1 MNISLLHV
9 LDRMESKDEEL
20 QEESIQGHLQDEI
33 IKEALSSGLDLREYS
48 KKVEKELESAEH
60 ASIGDYIAESG
71 NIAALHNQISSC
83 DGILARMEGLLTA
96 FQTDLG
102 SISNEILSLQQQS
115 VEMNL
120 RLKNRQAVRGE
131 LSQFVDDMVVTEQM
145 ISTILEVPVTET
157 QFYEQL
163 HILNHKIA
171 FLNEQSFRDAKSCV
185 DVKDVIEKL
194 KIKAVAK
201 IREYFMLKINQF
213 KKPLT
218 NYQIPQSGILKFKFY
233 FQFLQ
238 AVNREVAKEIRDE
251 YTDTMSKILF
261 SYFKSYTGRLSKLQF
276 EESASRDDL
285 LGAEE
290 TSSKGFFFKPSLKNK
305 STVFSVGCRDDVLNS
320 QLEAPIIVP
329 HAQLKNEMKYP
340 FEMIF
345 RSVQYTLVD
354 NGCREFLF
362 LSELFLVDGQN
373 AQDLFNFVFGK
384 TLQILIKFTDTYVQD
399 SYDSIAVFLCIHLV
413 QRYQLLCHKRC
424 VPGLDKYWD
433 TMNGIL
439 WPRLTQLLELNTQSV
454 RDCDVSR
461 IKPTDVRPHFIT
473 RRYAEY
479 SAGIVGINESFPH
492 EHMHKLLAY
501 LQEEVES
508 LILRLAGTFP
518 ARKDQLLFLI
528 NNYDVIMS
536 IILERTKE
544 ETKESDAFR
553 EQLRSRSEEF
563 VEQIL
568 QAHFGY
574 LIQWINEAE
583 RKLEKGDI
591 DGLKQE
597 EKKVSQIISTFG
609 AEWKK
614 SLDRINGETL
624 SSFPNLKLGT
634 GILQQTLTTLLQ
646 YYHRFTRLMSVAP
659 LSQTPA
665 ASNLINIHQLMVEVK
680 KYKPN
685 F

>member
-1 MNISLLHV
+1 MSISEDDL
-9 LDRMESKDEEL
+9 MAESD
-20 QEESIQGHLQDEI
+20 IQGHLQDDV
-33 IKEALSSGLDLREYS
+33 IKDALASGLDLREYS
-48 KKVEKELESAEH
+48 KKIEKELENAESE
-60 ASIGDYIAESG
+60 SIGDYIAESK
-71 NIAALHNQISSC
+71 NIATLHNQISSC
-83 DGILARMEGLLTA
+83 DGILARMEDLLIA

-102 SISNEILSLQQQS
+102 SISSEILSLQQQS

-120 RLKNRQAVRGE
+120 RLKNRQSVRGE

-145 ISTILEVPVTET
+145 ITTILETPVTDM

-163 HILNHKIA
+163 DSLNHKII
-171 FLNEQSFRDAKSCV
+171 FLNEQSFREAKACT
-185 DVKDVIEKL
+185 DVKDVVEKL

-201 IREYFMLKINQF
+201 IREFFLQKINQL

-218 NYQIPQSGILKFKFY
+218 NYQVPQSAILKFKFY

-238 AVNREVAKEIRDE
+238 SMNREVAKEIRDE

-261 SYFKSYTGRLSKLQF
+261 SYFKSYIGRLAKLQY

-290 TSSKGFFFKPSLKNK
+290 TTTKGFFFKPSLKNK
-305 STVFSVGCRDDVLNS
+305 TTVFSVGCRDVVLTT

-329 HAQLKNEMKYP
+329 HAQQKSEHKYP
-340 FEMIF
+340 FEMLF
-345 RSVQYTLVD
+345 RSAQFALVD
-354 NGCREFLF
+354 NACREYLF

-373 AQDLFNFVFGK
+373 AQDLFNLVFGK
-384 TLQILIKFTDTYVQD
+384 TLQILLKHTDTFVQD
-399 SYDSIAVFLCIHLV
+399 SYDSISIFLCIHLV

-424 VPGLDKYWD
+424 VPGLDKYWEN
-433 TMNGIL
+433 MNGIL
-439 WPRLTQLLELNTQSV
+439 WPRLTQVMELNIQSV
-454 RDCDVSR
+454 RDCDPTR
-461 IKPTDVRPHFIT
+461 MKPMDLRPHYIT

-479 SAGIVGINESFPH
+479 SAAIVGINETFPH
-492 EHMHKLLAY
+492 EQMNRLLAY
-501 LQEEVES
+501 LQEEVEG
-508 LILRLAGTFP
+508 LILRLAGSFP
-518 ARKDQLLFLI
+518 DRKEQLLFLI

-536 IILERTKE
+536 IIIERTKDD
-544 ETKESDAFR
+544 TKESEAFR
-553 EQLRSRSEEF
+553 EQLRARSEEL

-568 QAHFGY
+568 HNHFGY
-574 LIQWINEAE
+574 IISFIKEAE
-583 RKLEKGDI
+583 RRLERGDV
-591 DGLKQE
+591 DDLKQD
-597 EKKVSQIISTFG
+597 EKRVSQIISTFG
-609 AEWKK
+609 TEWKQ
-614 SLDRINGETL
+614 SLDRINEQTL

-659 LSQTPA
+659 LSQMSA
-665 ASNLINIHQLMVEVK
+665 AGQLINIHHLMVEVK

>member
-1 MNISLLHV
+1 MTKYRISIV
-9 LDRMESKDEEL
+9 
-20 QEESIQGHLQDEI
+20 Q
-33 IKEALSSGLDLREYS
+33 
-48 KKVEKELESAEH
+48 
-60 ASIGDYIAESG
+60 
-71 NIAALHNQISSC
+71 
-83 DGILARMEGLLTA
+83 
-96 FQTDLG
+96 
-102 SISNEILSLQQQS
+102 
-115 VEMNL
+115 
-120 RLKNRQAVRGE
+120 
-131 LSQFVDDMVVTEQM
+131 
-145 ISTILEVPVTET
+145 VPVTET

-329 HAQLKNEMKYP
+329 HAQQKNEMKYP

-424 VPGLDKYWD
+424 VPG
-433 TMNGIL
+433 MINC
-439 WPRLTQLLELNTQSV
+439 LN
-454 RDCDVSR
+454 
-461 IKPTDVRPHFIT
+461 
-473 RRYAEY
+473 E
-479 SAGIVGINESFPH
+479 N
-492 EHMHKLLAY
+492 
-501 LQEEVES
+501 
-508 LILRLAGTFP
+508 
-518 ARKDQLLFLI
+518 
-528 NNYDVIMS
+528 
-536 IILERTKE
+536 
-544 ETKESDAFR
+544 
-553 EQLRSRSEEF
+553 
-563 VEQIL
+563 
-568 QAHFGY
+568 
-574 LIQWINEAE
+574 
-583 RKLEKGDI
+583 
-591 DGLKQE
+591 
-597 EKKVSQIISTFG
+597 
-609 AEWKK
+609 
-614 SLDRINGETL
+614 
-624 SSFPNLKLGT
+624 
-634 GILQQTLTTLLQ
+634 
-646 YYHRFTRLMSVAP
+646 
-659 LSQTPA
+659 
-665 ASNLINIHQLMVEVK
+665 
-680 KYKPN
+680 
-685 F
+685 

>member
-1 MNISLLHV
+1 MTDKEEDLHP
-9 LDRMESKDEEL
+9 
-20 QEESIQGHLQDEI
+20 HLQDEV
-33 IKEALSSGLDLREYS
+33 IKKALASGLDLREYS
-48 KKVEKELESAEH
+48 KKVEAELEEAES
-60 ASIGDYIAESG
+60 ASIGDYITESG
-71 NIAALHNQISSC
+71 NIATLHNQISSC

-102 SISNEILSLQQQS
+102 SISSEILALQQQS

-131 LSQFVDDMVVTEQM
+131 LSQFVDDMVVTEHM
-145 ISTILEVPVTET
+145 INTILEIPVTDM

-194 KIKAVAK
+194 KIKAVTK
-201 IREYFMLKINQF
+201 IREFFLQKINQF

-218 NYQIPQSGILKFKFY
+218 NYQIPQNAILKFKFY

-238 AVNREVAKEIRDE
+238 SVNREVAKEVREE
-251 YTDTMSKILF
+251 YTDTMSKIMF
-261 SYFKSYTGRLSKLQF
+261 SYFKSYTGRLMKLQY
-276 EESASRDDL
+276 EESASREDL

-290 TSSKGFFFKPSLKNK
+290 TTAKGFFFKPTLKNK
-305 STVFSVGCRDDVLNS
+305 TTVFSVGCRDDVLTS

-329 HAQLKNEMKYP
+329 HAHQKSEHKYP
-340 FEMIF
+340 FEMLF
-345 RSVQYTLVD
+345 RSAQFALVD
-354 NGCREFLF
+354 NACREYLF
-362 LSELFLVDGQN
+362 LSELFMVEGQN
-373 AQDLFNFVFGK
+373 AQDLFNVVFSK
-384 TLQILIKFTDTYVQD
+384 SLQILIKHSDTYIQD

-424 VPGLDKYWD
+424 VPGLDKYWE
-433 TMNGIL
+433 TLNGIL
-439 WPRLTQLLELNTQSV
+439 WPRLTQVFELNIQSV
-454 RDCDVSR
+454 RDCDPTR
-461 IKPTDVRPHFIT
+461 RKPVDVRPHYIT

-479 SAGIVGINESFPH
+479 SAAIVGINETFPH
-492 EHMHKLLAY
+492 EQMHKLLAF
-501 LQEEVES
+501 LQEEVEA
-508 LILRLAGTFP
+508 LILRLASSFP
-518 ARKDQLLFLI
+518 ARKEQLLFLI

-536 IILERTKE
+536 IIIERTKDD
-544 ETKESDAFR
+544 TKESDSFR
-553 EQLRSRSEEF
+553 EQLRARSEEF

-574 LIQWINEAE
+574 LISWIKEAE
-583 RKLEKGDI
+583 RKLENGDM
-591 DGLKQE
+591 DGLRAE
-597 EKKVSQIISTFG
+597 ERRVTQIISTFG
-609 AEWKK
+609 SEWKL

-659 LSQTPA
+659 LSQIPA
-665 ASNLINIHQLMVEVK
+665 VANLINIHQLMVEVK

>member
-1 MNISLLHV
+1 MAEKEEDLHP
-9 LDRMESKDEEL
+9 
-20 QEESIQGHLQDEI
+20 HLQDEV
-33 IKEALSSGLDLREYS
+33 IKKALASGLDLREYS
-48 KKVEKELESAEH
+48 KKVEVELEAAES
-60 ASIGDYIAESG
+60 ASIGDYITESG
-71 NIAALHNQISSC
+71 NIATLHNQISSC

-102 SISNEILSLQQQS
+102 CISSEILNLQQQS

-145 ISTILEVPVTET
+145 INTILEVPVTDM

-163 HILNHKIA
+163 HILNHKIV
-171 FLNEQSFRDAKSCV
+171 FLNEQSFRDAKSV
-185 DVKDVIEKL
+185 IDVKDVIEKL

-201 IREYFMLKINQF
+201 IREFFLQKINQF

-218 NYQIPQSGILKFKFY
+218 NYQIPQNAILKFKFY

-238 AVNREVAKEIRDE
+238 SVNREVAKEIREE
-251 YTDTMSKILF
+251 YTDTMSKIMF
-261 SYFKSYTGRLSKLQF
+261 SYFKSYTGRLMKLQF
-276 EESASRDDL
+276 EESANRDDL

-305 STVFSVGCRDDVLNS
+305 TTVFSVGCRDDVLTS

-329 HAQLKNEMKYP
+329 HAQQKSEHKYP
-340 FEMIF
+340 FEMLF
-345 RSVQYTLVD
+345 RSAQYALVD
-354 NGCREFLF
+354 NACREYLF
-362 LSELFLVDGQN
+362 VSELFMVDGQN
-373 AQDLFNFVFGK
+373 AQDLFNVVFSK
-384 TLQILIKFTDTYVQD
+384 SLQIMIKHTDTYVQD

-424 VPGLDKYWD
+424 VPGLDKYWE

-439 WPRLTQLLELNTQSV
+439 WPRLTQVLELNIQSV
-454 RDCDVSR
+454 RECDPTR
-461 IKPTDVRPHFIT
+461 RKPADVRPHYIT

-479 SAGIVGINESFPH
+479 SAAIVGINETFPH
-492 EHMHKLLAY
+492 EQMHKLLAY
-501 LQEEVES
+501 LQEEVEA
-508 LILRLAGTFP
+508 LILRLAGSFP
-518 ARKDQLLFLI
+518 ARKEQLLFLI

-536 IILERTKE
+536 IIIERTRDD
-544 ETKESDAFR
+544 TKESDAFR
-553 EQLRSRSEEF
+553 EQLRARSEEF

-574 LIQWINEAE
+574 LISWIKEAE
-583 RKLEKGDI
+583 RKLEKGDV
-591 DGLKQE
+591 DGLRAE
-597 EKKVSQIISTFG
+597 ERRVTQIISSFG
-609 AEWKK
+609 SEWKV

-659 LSQTPA
+659 LSQIPA
-665 ASNLINIHQLMVEVK
+665 AANLINIHQLMVEVK

>member
-1 MNISLLHV
+1 MGEKGGEDLH
-9 LDRMESKDEEL
+9 
-20 QEESIQGHLQDEI
+20 GHLQDEV
-33 IKEALSSGLDLREYS
+33 IKEALASGLDLREYS
-48 KKVEKELESAEH
+48 RKVEDELDAAESA
-60 ASIGDYIAESG
+60 SIKDYITESG

-102 SISNEILSLQQQS
+102 SISSEILSLQHQS

-131 LSQFVDDMVVTEQM
+131 LSQFVDDMVVTEHM
-145 ISTILEVPVTET
+145 ITTILEVPVTDM

-171 FLNEQSFRDAKSCV
+171 FLNEQSFREARSCM

-194 KIKAVAK
+194 KIKAVSK
-201 IREYFMLKINQF
+201 IREFFLHKINQF

-218 NYQIPQSGILKFKFY
+218 NYQIPQNAVLKFRFY

-238 AVNREVAKEIRDE
+238 SVNREVAKEVREE
-251 YTDTMSKILF
+251 YTDTMSKIMF
-261 SYFKSYTGRLSKLQF
+261 SYFKSYTGRLLKLQF
-276 EESASRDDL
+276 EGSATRDDL

-290 TSSKGFFFKPSLKNK
+290 SSTKGFFFKPSLKNK
-305 STVFSVGCRDDVLNS
+305 TTVFSVGCRDDVLTS
-320 QLEAPIIVP
+320 QLEAAIIVP
-329 HAQLKNEMKYP
+329 HAQQKSEHKYP
-340 FEMIF
+340 FEMLF
-345 RSVQYTLVD
+345 RSAQYALVD
-354 NGCREFLF
+354 NACREYLF
-362 LSELFLVDGQN
+362 LSELFMVEGQN
-373 AQDLFNFVFGK
+373 AQDLFNVVFGK
-384 TLQILIKFTDTYVQD
+384 TLQILIKHTDTYVQD
-399 SYDSIAVFLCIHLV
+399 SYDSIAIFLCIHLV

-424 VPGLDKYWD
+424 VPGLDKYWE

-439 WPRLTQLLELNTQSV
+439 WPRLTQILELNIQSV
-454 RDCDVSR
+454 RECDPSR
-461 IKPTDVRPHFIT
+461 MKPVDVRPHYIT

-479 SAGIVGINESFPH
+479 SAAIVGINETFPH
-492 EHMHKLLAY
+492 EQMHRLLAY
-501 LQEEVES
+501 LQEEVEA
-508 LILRLAGTFP
+508 LILRLASSFST
-518 ARKDQLLFLI
+518 RKEQLLFLI

-536 IILERTKE
+536 IIIERTRDD
-544 ETKESDAFR
+544 TKESDAFR
-553 EQLRSRSEEF
+553 EQLRARSEEF

-568 QAHFGY
+568 QTHFGY
-574 LIQWINEAE
+574 LISWTKDAE
-583 RKLEKGDI
+583 MKLEKGDV
-591 DGLKQE
+591 DGLRQE
-597 EKKVSQIISTFG
+597 EKKVSHIIATFSG
-609 AEWKK
+609 DWKQ

-659 LSQTPA
+659 LSQVPA
-665 ASNLINIHQLMVEVK
+665 ASQLINIHQLMVEVK